1 MIEFLSENNFV
12 LENPD
17 KVSKWIKSIIE
28 SEGYSLGELSYTFCD
43 DDFLHK
49 INVEYLN
56 HDTLTDI
63 ISFDYTMGKEIH
75 GEIYIS
81 TERVED
87 NAKDYKVSFENELL
101 RVLIHGVLHFLG
113 YKDKTTTDEAE
124 MRQKEDECIGL
135 YLKGV

>member
-1 MIEFLSENNFV
+1 
-12 LENPD
+12 
-17 KVSKWIKSIIE
+17 
-28 SEGYSLGELSYTFCD
+28 
-43 DDFLHK
+43 
-49 INVEYLN
+49 
-56 HDTLTDI
+56 
-63 ISFDYTMGKEIH
+63 MGKEIN

-113 YKDKTTTDEAE
+113 YKDKTAADEAQ
-124 MRQKEDECIGL
+124 MRQKEDESIGL